1 MKIKT
6 KKLLDIINEEVD
18 AVLSKKKYSDIYLT
32 IITNVLK
39 YNSDDTVSTSGAARV
54 VLREYAGE
62 QRTFQA
68 YVVPGIKGCKGW
80 GPIQYTDITAVDA
93 ALASCR
99 GLDNFVSKPKPGEKT
114 KPGVLDSH
122 RAIKTAI
129 TSAVGQRELAK
140 QSNRTPDI
148 PSWAKNLPSPS
159 D

>member
-32 IITNVLK
+32 IRTNVLK
-39 YNSDDTVSTSGAARV
+39 YNSDDTVSTSGAARI

-68 YVVPGIKGCKGW
+68 YVVPGIDGCKGW

-93 ALASCR
+93 ALASCT
-99 GLDNFVSKPKPGEKT
+99 GLDNFVSKPKGEKT

-122 RAIKTAI
+122 RAIEAAI